1 MNKGARAQVR
11 NGILM
16 PKNGGNTYEALARE
30 AYLTDPKRE
39 TVERERLKRSTAETV
54 PSASGPISAFATLMS
69 ARSAVKWLQSRRDTC
84 YTEGTK

>member
-11 NGILM
+11 NGVLL
-16 PKNGGNTYEALARE
+16 PKNGAWGME
-30 AYLTDPKRE
+30 
-39 TVERERLKRSTAETV
+39 
-54 PSASGPISAFATLMS
+54 PISAFATLMS